1 MSLESIKKSLNKFEE
16 SHALDPLF
24 HLKGVA
30 AHNLLK
36 EAVKSL
42 IEIYERLPPAE
53 HNESTEPFITL
64 MEFYDHTHLC
74 HPSTIAKMFKDDTWF
89 FHKCGKRLGKKYYI
103 QEITAIDYLSKCN
116 SVKLRKKALEI
127 KSHREIKEKPCSQ
140 KHTMLPQLLV
150 T

>member
-1 MSLESIKKSLNKFEE
+1 MSLEGLKKSLNKFEE

-42 IEIYERLPPAE
+42 IELYTRL
-53 HNESTEPFITL
+53 EPTDQIKSEEPYITL
-64 MEFYDHTHLC
+64 MEFYERTHLC
-74 HPSTIAKMFKDDTWF
+74 HPSTVAKMFKQDDWF
-89 FHKCGKRLGKKYYI
+89 FQNCGKKIGNKYLI
-103 QEITAIDYLSKCN
+103 QELSAVVYFAYCK

-127 KSHREIKEKPCSQ
+127 KANREKKETTCSQ
-140 KHTMLPQLLV
+140 AHTVLPKLLI